1 MRNTQVI
8 VTVVEKPQ
16 ALNPSHLSEV
26 VRKETSAVPE
36 NTHVQEKTTYST
48 KRPP

>member
-36 NTHVQEKTTYST
+36 STHVREKTTYFT
-48 KRPP
+48 K